1 MFFLSVVAADHGAG
15 HGGSIHAGSLAESA
29 QHHSLR
35 HLNHTRPSHGNGTQH
50 HALGEAEDGEER
62 MNPFLAVLL
71 LYGIML
77 LMVAAQGGLYYW

>member
-1 MFFLSVVAADHGAG
+1 MFFLSVAADQDAG
-15 HGGSIHAGSLAESA
+15 HGGSVHAGGIAGSA
-29 QHHSLR
+29 QHHSL
-35 HLNHTRPSHGNGTQH
+35 HLNHTRPSYGNGTQH
-50 HALGEAEDGEER
+50 LHALGEAEDGEER